1 MKIVTLDAGTLP
13 VPLKKPQ
20 SCDNWIYRES
30 TREEDIVSVLDNA
43 EIVITNK
50 VPLRKA
56 SLEKLPSLR
65 FICVAATGYDCID
78 TEFCRAR
85 GIAVSN
91 VPGYSTRSV
100 SESVIAS
107 VFALRR
113 HLLEYSCSSHT
124 EWSLSSHFCLHK
136 SPIGDIQEATLG
148 IIGRGDIGCAVA
160 RMARALGMNVLFAE
174 RPGQSSVREG
184 YTLFEDVI
192 SQSDILTLHCPLTP
206 ETHQIINQDVLARM
220 KHSALLINTA
230 RGGLINEDDLADALS
245 RGEIAGA
252 ALDVLTKEP
261 PSPENML
268 LHVRHKNLLITPH
281 IAWAS
286 QTGVQNLIKGI
297 NYNLAGFFAGV
308 IKNRVA

>member
-13 VPLKKPQ
+13 VRLEKPKN
-20 SCDNWIYRES
+20 CDSWVYRES
-30 TREEDIVSVLDNA
+30 TREEDVVSVMGNA
-43 EIVITNK
+43 EIAITNK
-50 VPLRKA
+50 VPLRKS

-65 FICVAATGYDCID
+65 FICVAATGYDCVD
-78 TEFCRAR
+78 TEYCRER

-113 HLLEYSCSSHT
+113 NLIEYHCSANI

-136 SPIGDIQEATLG
+136 SPIGDIQETTLG
-148 IIGRGDIGCAVA
+148 ILGRGDIGCAVA
-160 RMARALGMNVLFAE
+160 RLARALGMNVLFAE
-174 RPGQSSVREG
+174 RPGQFSVREG
-184 YTLFEDVI
+184 YTLFDDVI

-206 ETHQIINQDVLARM
+206 ETYQIINRDVLARM
-220 KHSALLINTA
+220 KPSALLINTA
-230 RGGLINEDDLADALS
+230 RGALVNEDDLADALCK
-245 RGEIAGA
+245 GEIAGA
-252 ALDVLTKEP
+252 ALDVLVEEP
-261 PSPENML
+261 PSSENKL
-268 LHVRHKNLLITPH
+268 LHVQHKNLLITPH

-286 QTGVQNLIKGI
+286 KTGVNNLIKGI
-297 NYNLAGFFAGV
+297 NFNLAGFFAGV

>member
-13 VPLKKPQ
+13 VQLEKPQ
-20 SCDNWIYRES
+20 SCDDWVYRES
-30 TREEDIVSVLDNA
+30 TREEDVVSVLDNA

-78 TEFCRAR
+78 TEYCREH
-85 GIAVSN
+85 GIVVSN

-113 HLLEYSCSSHT
+113 HLIEYCYSSHI
-124 EWSLSSHFCLHK
+124 EWSFSSHFCLHK

-160 RMARALGMNVLFAE
+160 RLARTLGMNVLFAE
-174 RPGQSSVREG
+174 RPGQRSVREG
-184 YTLFEDVI
+184 YTPFNDVI
-192 SQSDILTLHCPLTP
+192 SQSDVLTLHCPLTP
-206 ETHQIINQDVLARM
+206 ETHQIINQSVLAQM
-220 KHSALLINTA
+220 KPTALLINTA
-230 RGGLINEDDLADALS
+230 RGALINEDDLADALN

-252 ALDVLTKEP
+252 ALDVLSKEP
-261 PSPENML
+261 PSPENKL
-268 LHVRHKNLLITPH
+268 LQVRHKNLLITPH

-286 QTGVQNLIKGI
+286 QTGVHNLIKGI
-297 NYNLAGFFAGV
+297 NYNLAGFFAGA
-308 IKNRVA
+308 IKNRIV

>member
-13 VPLKKPQ
+13 VQLEKPE

-50 VPLRKA
+50 VPLRKGT
-56 SLEKLPSLR
+56 LEKLPSLR

-78 TEFCRAR
+78 TDYCRER
-85 GIAVSN
+85 GIVVSN

-113 HLLEYSCSSHT
+113 NLIEYCCASHT
-124 EWSLSSHFCLHK
+124 EWSSSLHFCLHK

-160 RMARALGMNVLFAE
+160 RLARLLGMNVLFAE
-174 RPGQSSVREG
+174 RPGQSNVREG
-184 YTLFEDVI
+184 YALFEDVI

-206 ETHQIINQDVLARM
+206 ETYQIINRDVLIRM
-220 KHSALLINTA
+220 KPSALLINTA
-230 RGGLINEDDLADALS
+230 RGALINENDLADALT

-261 PSPENML
+261 PSPENKL
-268 LHVRHKNLLITPH
+268 FQIPHKNLLITPH
-281 IAWAS
+281 VAWAS
-286 QTGVQNLIKGI
+286 QTSVNNLVKGI
-297 NYNLAGFFAGV
+297 NYNLAGFFGGV
-308 IKNRVA
+308 IKNRVV